1 MRRRRAWSLA
11 TALGL
16 AALGALACASP
27 AAPVR
32 SWPPT
37 LAAGDTNAS
46 KGYEKP
52 PVLRAADAVPPELRS
67 GPHHHLEDAVAT
79 DGFMPIYSIASDFGE
94 FQARGDAMLHTRL
107 AEIRALATLREL
119 SAGEEFGEA
128 LGRTLKS
135 PFVATWNLVTK
146 PVKSITGV
154 PRGAAEAL
162 RRTSE
167 LARGERGELEDS
179 ALGEFFGF
187 EESKRQLAHRLG
199 VDPYSSNP
207 VLQEQLNRFAWVS
220 YVGGFGA
227 MLVPF
232 TGNSRPTED
241 PAQQAS
247 ARAEEI
253 LRDYAPED
261 LRRLNRIEL
270 AVMGIPEERSQAF
283 ITHPWYSPRQQSLLV
298 AHLAA
303 LDLVEGRAALID
315 AAARATSEEDAVFY
329 ARTAELL
336 RVYHENVAPLERL
349 AFLHDMVIGLTDDG
363 RLVAPLAFDYAVWT
377 RPLHVSANTLRRST
391 VSDRRRVTRREI
403 LASGSFSP
411 KARAMIEERGI
422 VVTEQALE
430 RLRPAADGP
439 APDER

>member
-1 MRRRRAWSLA
+1 MRRRRAWSLPS
-11 TALGL
+11 ALGL

-27 AAPVR
+27 APPAR
-32 SWPPT
+32 TSLPT

-52 PVLRAADAVPPELRS
+52 PVLRAADVLPPELRS
-67 GPHHHLEDAVAT
+67 GPHHQVEDAVAT
-79 DGFMPIYSIASDFGE
+79 DGFMRIYSIASDFGE
-94 FQARGDAMLHTRL
+94 FRACGDEMLRTRV
-107 AEIRALATLREL
+107 AEIQALAALREL
-119 SAGEEFGEA
+119 SAGEEFGKA
-128 LGRTLKS
+128 LSRTLKS
-135 PFVATWNLVTK
+135 PFVAAWNLVTK
-146 PVKSITGV
+146 PVQSIAGI
-154 PRGAAEAL
+154 PRGAAETL

-187 EESKRQLAHRLG
+187 EERKRELAHRLG

-207 VLQEQLNRFAWVS
+207 VLQKQLNRFAWVS

-232 TGNSRPTED
+232 AEGPRQDAEQP
-241 PAQQAS
+241 PQAG

-253 LRDYAPED
+253 LRDYTPED

-270 AVMGIPEERSQAF
+270 AVMGIPEETSRAF
-283 ITHPWYSPRQQSLLV
+283 IGHPWYSPRHQSLLV

-315 AAARATSEEDAVFY
+315 VALGATSEEDAILY
-329 ARTAELL
+329 TRTAELM
-336 RVYHENVAPLERL
+336 RTYHENVAPLERF
-349 AFLHDMVIGLTDDG
+349 AFFHNTVIGLTEDG
-363 RLVAPLAFDYAVWT
+363 RLVAPLALDYAVWT
-377 RPLHVSANTLRRST
+377 RPVHVFANILRRST
-391 VSDRRRVTRREI
+391 LSDRRRVTRREI
-403 LASGSFSP
+403 LVTGSFSP
-411 KARAMIEERGI
+411 KARAMIEQRGI

-430 RLRPAADGP
+430 RLRPATDEP